1 MTQSTKN
8 IVLVH
13 GGFVDGSGWE
23 SVYSLL
29 KKDGYNVAI
38 VQNPTISLAGDVA
51 ATKLVIDAQD
61 KPVILVGH
69 SYGGA
74 VITEAGSDPKV
85 VGLVYI
91 AAFAP
96 EAGARVTGAADPAPA
111 ERLPDS
117 RQGQVRRLIRGRRR
131 SADRRLHG

>member
-29 KKDGYNVAI
+29 KKDAFNVAI
-38 VQNPTISLAGDVA
+38 VQHPTISMAGDVA
-51 ATKLVIDAQD
+51 ATKLVIHEQNG
-61 KPVILVGH
+61 PVILVGH

-74 VITEAGSDPKV
+74 VITEAGTDPQV

-91 AAFAP
+91 AAHEP
-96 EAGARVTGAADPAPA
+96 DVGETEASNGKRFPSATSKTNAMKTT
-111 ERLPDS
+111 PD
-117 RQGQVRRLIRGRRR
+117 GYTF
-131 SADRRLHG
+131 